1 MQDCWKTTKLLQIQI
16 SKMKIL
22 GISCNLKKTTTTI
35 ILLIIIKLKY
45 HSTNKFKYSNKYL
58 LYYSF
63 YLICFEATFLKI
75 LYFILVFPIFY
86 DLIEFFSLLRS
97 IHFYLV
103 YLYIWFKYIFAKNSF
118 KWNQFN
124 INKKRSSR
132 GVAFKN

>member
-22 GISCNLKKTTTTI
+22 GISCNLKKTTTTII

-86 DLIEFFSLLRS
+86 DLIEFFFHFCVLFIFTWFIFIYDLSIFLQKILLNGINS
-97 IHFYLV
+97 I
-103 YLYIWFKYIFAKNSF
+103 
-118 KWNQFN
+118 
-124 INKKRSSR
+124 
-132 GVAFKN
+132 

>member
-22 GISCNLKKTTTTI
+22 GISCNLKKTTTTII

-86 DLIEFFSLLRS
+86 DLIEFFFTFAFYSFLLGLSLYM
-97 IHFYLV
+97 I
-103 YLYIWFKYIFAKNSF
+103 
-118 KWNQFN
+118 
-124 INKKRSSR
+124 
-132 GVAFKN
+132 